1 MSNQSLR
8 QAFDEAFERYS
19 NGVVGTPLQ
28 EEYRRE
34 WPEPVV
40 ASTETFWGEPIDVM
54 LPELV
59 SCEIDRYG
67 LIEPGLTALFI
78 ERVTADSVV
87 FDVGAHLGY
96 YSMLTNRLGAEA
108 HAFEPSKETL
118 ATLRKNIGS
127 GVHLVPKGAW
137 RWEGTLEL
145 KDFGSEHSAVNTF
158 VSSRDED
165 LEDPDTSYAVAVTSI
180 DRYVAE
186 TGAVPDLIKIDA
198 EGAEL
203 EVLRGATT
211 TLREARPI
219 VTIEVGDTETDKHS
233 RAAIEYAQAV
243 GYSPFDLTPS
253 GVQPHVLRDVYS
265 YGNILLLPSEMDAE
279 ER

>member
-1 MSNQSLR
+1 MSKESVR
-8 QAFDEAFERYS
+8 HAFDEAYERHS
-19 NGVVGTPLQ
+19 NGTVGTPLQ
-28 EEYRRE
+28 EEYRLK

-40 ASTETFWGEPIDVM
+40 VSAETFWGEPIDLT

-59 SCEIDRYG
+59 SCEIHRYG
-67 LIEPGLTALFI
+67 LIEPALTALFI
-78 ERVTADSVV
+78 DRVSSDFVV

-96 YSMLTNRLGAEA
+96 YSMLATHLGAEV

-118 ATLRKNIGS
+118 PALRKNVGKD
-127 GVHLVPKGAW
+127 VHLVPKGAW
-137 RWEGTLEL
+137 RSEGTLEL

-165 LEDPDTSYAVAVTSI
+165 LEEPDASYPVSVTSI
-180 DRYVAE
+180 DRHVAE

-233 RAAIEYAQAV
+233 RAAIEYAEEL
-243 GYSPFDLTPS
+243 GYSPFDLTI
-253 GVQPHVLRDVYS
+253 GGIEKHQLRDAYN
-265 YGNILLLPSEMDAE
+265 YGNMLLLPSKESME
-279 ER
+279 GQ